1 MAAGASGATGSGP
14 WSCQR
19 AVWPSKWPVCLGPTG
34 TPVAIKRLGEEAAA
48 APRGGTAEEAWRTEC
63 GLLATT
69 VHPNVV
75 PVLGSSSDGPELL
88 LVYGYMSEGSLEQ
101 RLSRSM
107 PGRKPLS
114 AVQRLPI
121 LSDVVRGLAHLHSIG
136 IIHRDIKPANL
147 LLDHGLKA
155 RRYMTVT

>member
-1 MAAGASGATGSGP
+1 MACFP
-14 WSCQR
+14 R
-19 AVWPSKWPVCLGPTG
+19 TG

-48 APRGGTAEEAWRTEC
+48 ATRGGTAEEAWRTEC
-63 GLLATT
+63 SLLATT

-101 RLSRSM
+101 RLTRSM

-136 IIHRDIKPANL
+136 IIHRGKRPGNPNPDLTLSQPQP
-147 LLDHGLKA
+147 
-155 RRYMTVT
+155 

>member
-1 MAAGASGATGSGP
+1 MLPAVVQ

>member
-1 MAAGASGATGSGP
+1 MAAVASGAAGGGLAGGVFGQISGLCFP
-14 WSCQR
+14 R
-19 AVWPSKWPVCLGPTG
+19 TG

-48 APRGGTAEEAWRTEC
+48 ATRGGTAEEAWRTEC
-63 GLLATT
+63 SLLATT

-101 RLSRSM
+101 RLTRSM

-136 IIHRDIKPANL
+136 IIHRGKRPGNPNPDLTLSQPQP
-147 LLDHGLKA
+147 
-155 RRYMTVT
+155 